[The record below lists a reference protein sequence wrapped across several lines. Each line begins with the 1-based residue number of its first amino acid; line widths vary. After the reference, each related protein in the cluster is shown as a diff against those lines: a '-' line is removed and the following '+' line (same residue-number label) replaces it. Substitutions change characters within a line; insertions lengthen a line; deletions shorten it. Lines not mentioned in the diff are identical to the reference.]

1 MITVNNLF
9 VGLFLRKKFM
19 SNSQS
24 RACIMITRTQF
35 FCPAF
40 SVSVGHQPLRWLPV
54 PTVDLC
60 GSASSGSRTV
70 KYLVI
75 ILLWSLVI

>member
-9 VGLFLRKKFM
+9 VGLLLLRKKFM

-24 RACIMITRTQF
+24 RACITITRTQF

-40 SVSVGHQPLRWLPV
+40 SVDHQPLRWLPV
-54 PTVDLC
+54 PTVDLR

-75 ILLWSLVI
+75 ILL